1 VRTAVR
7 LHDVGQCSTRSGPWS
22 GSILTLVSVTFR
34 PAVHE
39 LPVIQEAVPL
49 RADAARNRHKVL
61 AAAER
66 LFAEHGPTCVSMEA
80 VAAEAGV
87 GKGTLFRGF
96 GDRAGLVLA
105 LLTEHE
111 RRLQEDVIRG
121 PAPLGPGAP
130 PVERLIAFGERLF
143 EHFAQHG
150 ELIAAAEAS
159 GPIRYASAPFA
170 FYRTH
175 VQLLVREA
183 DPDADSDY
191 LADALMAG
199 LRADHV
205 RYLRTLRELPDERLC
220 AGWADLVR
228 RLFNDY

>member
-1 VRTAVR
+1 ME
-7 LHDVGQCSTRSGPWS
+7 
-22 GSILTLVSVTFR
+22 
-34 PAVHE
+34 E
-39 LPVIQEAVPL
+39 LPVIQEESPL
-49 RADAARNRHKVL
+49 RADAARNRDKVL

-66 LFAEHGPTCVSMEA
+66 LFAEHGPDCVSMDA

-105 LLTEHE
+105 LLTEQE
-111 RRLQEDVIRG
+111 RRLQEDIIRG

-150 ELIAAAEAS
+150 ALIAAAEAS
-159 GPIRYASAPFA
+159 VGVRYRSAPFNV
-170 FYRTH
+170 YRTH

-183 DPDADSDY
+183 APDADWEY
-191 LADALMAG
+191 LADALMAS

-205 RYLRTLRELPDERLC
+205 AYLRNVRELPEERLA
-220 AGWADLVR
+220 AGWADLVN
-228 RLFNDY
+228 RLFSDR

>member
-1 VRTAVR
+1 MSAT
-7 LHDVGQCSTRSGPWS
+7 
-22 GSILTLVSVTFR
+22 VTS
-34 PAVHE
+34 AMHE
-39 LPVIQEAVPL
+39 LPVVQEEVPL
-49 RADAARNRHKVL
+49 RADAARNRDKVL

-66 LFAEHGPTCVSMEA
+66 LFAEHGPSCVSMDA

-105 LLTEHE
+105 LLTEQE

-143 EHFAQHG
+143 EHYAQHG
-150 ELIAAAEAS
+150 ELITAAES
-159 GPIRYASAPFA
+159 RIDLRYRSAPFS

-183 DPDADSDY
+183 APGADWEYLSDS
-191 LADALMAG
+191 LMAS

-205 RYLRTLRELPDERLC
+205 RYLRQIRGMPDGRLV

-228 RLFNDY
+228 RLLSDR

>member
-1 VRTAVR
+1 ME
-7 LHDVGQCSTRSGPWS
+7 
-22 GSILTLVSVTFR
+22 
-34 PAVHE
+34 E
-39 LPVIQEAVPL
+39 LPVIQEEVPL
-49 RADAARNRHKVL
+49 RADAARNREKVL

-66 LFAEHGPTCVSMEA
+66 LFAEHGASCVSMDA

-143 EHFAQHG
+143 AHYAVHG
-150 ELIAAAEAS
+150 DLIAAAEAS
-159 GPIRYASAPFA
+159 IGIRYGSAPFA

-183 DPDADSDY
+183 APYADWEY
-191 LADALMAG
+191 LSDALMAS

-205 RYLRTLRELPDERLC
+205 RYLRDMREMPEDRLVE
-220 AGWADLVR
+220 GWTELVR
-228 RLFNDY
+228 RLLS

>member
-1 VRTAVR
+1 ME
-7 LHDVGQCSTRSGPWS
+7 
-22 GSILTLVSVTFR
+22 
-34 PAVHE
+34 E
-39 LPVIQEAVPL
+39 LPVIQEEVPL
-49 RADAARNRHKVL
+49 RADAARNREKVL

-66 LFAEHGPTCVSMEA
+66 LFAEHGASCVSMDA

-130 PVERLIAFGERLF
+130 PVERLIAFGERLMA
-143 EHFAQHG
+143 HFGQHG
-150 ELIAAAEAS
+150 ELIAAAES
-159 GPIRYASAPFA
+159 SVDVRYHSAPFN

-183 DPDADSDY
+183 APYGDWEYFS
-191 LADALMAG
+191 DALLAA
-199 LRADHV
+199 LRVDHV
-205 RYLRTLRELPDERLC
+205 RYLRKVRDMPEERMA
-220 AGWADLVR
+220 AGWAELVR
-228 RLFNDY
+228 RLLA

>member
-1 VRTAVR
+1 M
-7 LHDVGQCSTRSGPWS
+7 QQ
-22 GSILTLVSVTFR
+22 
-34 PAVHE
+34 
-39 LPVIQEAVPL
+39 LPVIQEEVPL
-49 RADAARNRHKVL
+49 RADAARNRDKVL
-61 AAAER
+61 AAAEK
-66 LFAEHGPTCVSMEA
+66 LFTEHGPSCVSMDA

-105 LLTEHE
+105 LLTEQE

-150 ELIAAAEAS
+150 ELIAAAESKVAL
-159 GPIRYASAPFA
+159 RYRSAPFN

-183 DPDADSDY
+183 APDADWEYLSDV
-191 LADALMAG
+191 LMAS
-199 LRADHV
+199 LRADHL
-205 RYLRTLRELPDERLC
+205 RYLREIRGMSDERIA
-220 AGWADLVR
+220 AGWEELCR
-228 RLFNDY
+228 RLFSDR